1 MIGLTFDK
9 AKTFFDKAAVIDAT
23 DVATR
28 KALSKAGSMIRQT
41 ARRSMRSR
49 KKPSAPGSPPSAH
62 RKSDT
67 HPRGPLLKDK
77 LFFAY
82 EPNRRSVVT
91 GPEKL
96 GRSNAPEVMEK
107 GGTVKVKVRP
117 APTGKPRSAASVAAF
132 RRKLAAGTLKTK
144 PKATESTRDVKIA
157 ERPFMVPALNKEKP
171 KLAGL
176 WADSVKP

>member
-9 AKTFFDKAAVIDAT
+9 AKTFFDKAAVIEAT

-28 KALSKAGSMIRQT
+28 KALSKGGSMVRQT

-49 KKPSAPGSPPSAH
+49 KKASAPGSPPSAH

-67 HPRGPLLKDK
+67 HPRGPLLKDR
-77 LFFAY
+77 LYFAY
-82 EPNRRSVVT
+82 ESNARSVVV

-107 GGTVKVKVRP
+107 GGTIKTKVKAAR
-117 APTGKPRSAASVAAF
+117 TGKPKSAAAVAAF

-144 PKATESTRDVKIA
+144 SKPTEATRDVKVA

-171 KLAGL
+171 KLSGL